1 MFFSKKIKRAAI
13 TTIAAVSIFSCG
25 AVFATIPVSADT
37 TSSYQAD
44 QVKLNV
50 KSAIAIDSDSGQIL
64 YAKNAT
70 KTLPIAS
77 MTKLV
82 TVYLTLQAI
91 KNHKLSW
98 DQKVKPTA
106 PIVKVA
112 NNAEYSN
119 VPLKLGHSYTI
130 RQLYQATLIES
141 ANGAAMLLGQTIAG
155 SQKAFID
162 QMRAQ
167 VKKWGIEDAKIYTA
181 CGLPNGNLGK
191 DAYPG
196 VNKNAENT
204 MSAKDMAIVGQKLI
218 SAFPEVLETTRL
230 AHLNFKDAGHVTKM
244 ANFNWMLKGLSQY
257 DQAYPV
263 DGLKTGTTDAAGACF
278 IGTVQHNGARLLTV
292 VMGARHCDGTDP
304 ARFEQ
309 TKKLMNY
316 VFTKYRP
323 VTMTAGSQ
331 MNGAKTIK
339 VVDGDN
345 ATTNLGLKQKT
356 TIWDPADGKTLV
368 ASLNKKSVEAPIKK
382 DQTVGDYQFKSGN
395 EKIVSLSNPNGMNV
409 KAKALSANNKV
420 NFFVRI
426 WRWIFGGR

>member
-1 MFFSKKIKRAAI
+1 MVFSKKIKRALISFVALI
-13 TTIAAVSIFSCG
+13 SLVSCSTAFSL
-25 AVFATIPVSADT
+25 PVSADAAN
-37 TSSYQAD
+37 SYQAD
-44 QVKLNV
+44 QVNLAV

-64 YAKNAT
+64 YTKNAD

-82 TVYLTLQAI
+82 TVYLTLNAI
-91 KNHKLSW
+91 KNKKISW
-98 DQKVKPTA
+98 NQKVKPTA

-119 VPLKLGHSYTI
+119 VPLKMGHLYTI
-130 RQLYQATLIES
+130 KQLYQASLIES

-155 SQKAFID
+155 SQKAFIN

-196 VNKNAENT
+196 INKNAENT
-204 MSAKDMAIVGQKLI
+204 MSAKDMAIVGQNLI
-218 SAFPEVLETTRL
+218 KDFPEVLDTTKL
-230 AHLNFKDAGHVTKM
+230 AHLDFKDQRKTTKM
-244 ANFNWMLKGLSQY
+244 ANFNWMLNGLSQY

-278 IGTVQHNGARLLTV
+278 IGTIKHSGARLITV
-292 VMGARHCDGTDP
+292 VMGARHQDGTDP
-304 ARFEQ
+304 SRFIQ

-316 VFTKYRP
+316 IFTQYRP
-323 VTMTAGSQ
+323 VTMNAGSQ
-331 MNGAKTIK
+331 LNGAKSIK
-339 VVDGDN
+339 VTDGDN
-345 ATTNLGLKQKT
+345 AATNLGLKNKT

-368 ASLNKKSVEAPIKK
+368 ASLNKKAVEAPIAKN
-382 DQTVGDYQFKSGN
+382 QVIGDYQLKSGN
-395 EKIVSLSNPNGMNV
+395 EKIVSITNPNGMNV
-409 KAKALSANNKV
+409 PAKALGANGKV
-420 NFFVRI
+420 NIFVRI

>member
-1 MFFSKKIKRAAI
+1 MVFSKKIKRALISFVALI
-13 TTIAAVSIFSCG
+13 SLVSCSTAFSL
-25 AVFATIPVSADT
+25 PVSADAAN
-37 TSSYQAD
+37 SYQAD
-44 QVKLNV
+44 QVNLAV

-64 YAKNAT
+64 YAKNAD

-77 MTKLV
+77 MTKLA
-82 TVYLTLQAI
+82 TVYLTLNAI
-91 KNHKLSW
+91 KNKKISW
-98 DQKVKPTA
+98 NQKVKPTA

-119 VPLKLGHSYTI
+119 VPLKMGHSYTI
-130 RQLYQATLIES
+130 KQLYQATLIES
-141 ANGAAMLLGQTIAG
+141 ANGAAILLGQTIAG
-155 SQKAFID
+155 SQKAFIN

-196 VNKNAENT
+196 INKNAENT
-204 MSAKDMAIVGQKLI
+204 MSAKDMAIVGQNLI
-218 SAFPEVLETTRL
+218 KDFPEVLDTTKL
-230 AHLNFKDAGHVTKM
+230 AHLDFKDQGKTTKM

-278 IGTVQHNGARLLTV
+278 IGTIKHSGARLITV
-292 VMGARHCDGTDP
+292 VMGARHQDGTDP
-304 ARFEQ
+304 SRFIQ

-316 VFTKYRP
+316 IFTQYRP
-323 VTMTAGSQ
+323 VTMNAGSQ
-331 MNGAKTIK
+331 LNGAKSIK
-339 VVDGDN
+339 VTDGDN
-345 ATTNLGLKQKT
+345 AATNLGLKNKT

-368 ASLNKKSVEAPIKK
+368 ASLNKKAVEAPIAKN
-382 DQTVGDYQFKSGN
+382 QVIGDYQLKSGN
-395 EKIVSLSNPNGMNV
+395 EKIVSITNSNGMNV
-409 KAKALSANNKV
+409 PAKALGANGKV
-420 NFFVRI
+420 NIFVRI

>member
-1 MFFSKKIKRAAI
+1 
-13 TTIAAVSIFSCG
+13 
-25 AVFATIPVSADT
+25 
-37 TSSYQAD
+37 
-44 QVKLNV
+44 
-50 KSAIAIDSDSGQIL
+50 
-64 YAKNAT
+64 
-70 KTLPIAS
+70 
-77 MTKLV
+77 MTKLI

-91 KNHKLSW
+91 KDHKLSW

-218 SAFPEVLETTRL
+218 TDFPEVLETTRL
-230 AHLNFKDAGHVTKM
+230 AHLNFKDAGHTTKM

-278 IGTVQHNGARLLTV
+278 IGTVQHNGARLITV
-292 VMGARHCDGTDP
+292 VMGARHRDGTDP

-323 VTMTAGSQ
+323 VTMTADSQ

-382 DQTVGDYQFKSGN
+382 GQTVGDYQFKSGN

-409 KAKALSANNKV
+409 KAQALSANNKV

>member
-1 MFFSKKIKRAAI
+1 MFFSKKIKRTLISLVAF
-13 TTIAAVSIFSCG
+13 VSLFSCG
-25 AVFATIPVSADT
+25 AVFSTPVNADT
-37 TSSYQAD
+37 SSSYRSSEVNLD
-44 QVKLNV
+44 V
-50 KSAIAIDSDSGQIL
+50 KSAIAIDSESGQIL
-64 YAKNAT
+64 YAKNAD

-91 KNHKLSW
+91 KNKKLSW

-112 NNAEYSN
+112 NNTEYSN
-119 VPLKLGHSYTI
+119 VPLRMGHSYTI

-155 SQKAFID
+155 SQKKFIN

-167 VKKWGIEDAKIYTA
+167 VKKWGIEDAEIYTA

-204 MSAKDMAIVGQKLI
+204 MSAKDMAIIGQNLLKE
-218 SAFPEVLETTRL
+218 FPEVLDTTKL
-230 AHLNFKDAGHVTKM
+230 AHLDFKDGNRTTKM
-244 ANFNWMLKGLSQY
+244 NNFNWMLKGLSQY
-257 DQAYPV
+257 DKAYPV

-278 IGTVQHNGARLLTV
+278 IGTIEHNGARLITV
-292 VMGARHCDGTDP
+292 VMGARHQDGTDP
-304 ARFEQ
+304 SRFVQ
-309 TKKLMNY
+309 TKKLMSYIFNQ
-316 VFTKYRP
+316 YRP

-331 MNGAKTIK
+331 MSGAKTIK
-339 VVDGDN
+339 VTDGDN
-345 ATTNLGLKQKT
+345 ATTNVGLKSRT
-356 TIWDPADGKTLV
+356 TIWDPADGKTLT
-368 ASLNKKSVEAPIKK
+368 ATLDKKTIEAPLAK
-382 DQTVGDYQFKSGN
+382 DQTVGSYQFKSGS
-395 EKIVSLSNPNGMNV
+395 EKIVSLNNPNGMNV
-409 KAKALSANNKV
+409 RAKALSANGKV

-426 WRWIFGGR
+426 WRWLFGGR

>member
-1 MFFSKKIKRAAI
+1 MFFSKKIKRVAI
-13 TTIAAVSIFSCG
+13 TTVAAVSIFSCG
-25 AVFATIPVSADT
+25 AVFATTPVNADT

-64 YAKNAT
+64 YAKNAAQ
-70 KTLPIAS
+70 TLPIAS

-292 VMGARHCDGTDP
+292 VMGARHRDGTDP

-345 ATTNLGLKQKT
+345 ATTNLGLKQNT

>member
-1 MFFSKKIKRAAI
+1 MVFSKKIKRALISFVALI
-13 TTIAAVSIFSCG
+13 SLVSCSTAFSL
-25 AVFATIPVSADT
+25 PVSADAAN
-37 TSSYQAD
+37 SYQAD
-44 QVKLNV
+44 QVNLAV

-64 YAKNAT
+64 YAKNAD

-77 MTKLV
+77 MTKLA
-82 TVYLTLQAI
+82 TVYLTLNAI
-91 KNHKLSW
+91 KNKKISW
-98 DQKVKPTA
+98 NQKVKPTA

-119 VPLKLGHSYTI
+119 VPLKMGHSYTI
-130 RQLYQATLIES
+130 KQLYQATLIES
-141 ANGAAMLLGQTIAG
+141 ANGAAILLGQTIAG
-155 SQKAFID
+155 SQKAFIN

-196 VNKNAENT
+196 INKNAENT
-204 MSAKDMAIVGQKLI
+204 MSAKDMAIVGQNLI
-218 SAFPEVLETTRL
+218 KDFPEVLDTTKL
-230 AHLNFKDAGHVTKM
+230 AHLDFKDQGKTTKM

-278 IGTVQHNGARLLTV
+278 IGTIKHSGARLITV
-292 VMGARHCDGTDP
+292 VMGARHQDGTDP
-304 ARFEQ
+304 SRFIQ

-316 VFTKYRP
+316 IFTQYRP
-323 VTMTAGSQ
+323 VTMNAGSQ
-331 MNGAKTIK
+331 LNGAKSIK
-339 VVDGDN
+339 VTDGDN
-345 ATTNLGLKQKT
+345 AATNLGLKNKT

-368 ASLNKKSVEAPIKK
+368 ASLNKKAVEAPIAKN
-382 DQTVGDYQFKSGN
+382 QVIGDYQLKSGN
-395 EKIVSLSNPNGMNV
+395 EKIVSITNPNGMNV
-409 KAKALSANNKV
+409 PAKALGANGKV
-420 NFFVRI
+420 NIFVRI

>member
-1 MFFSKKIKRAAI
+1 MFFSKKIKRVAI
-13 TTIAAVSIFSCG
+13 TTVAAVSIFSCG
-25 AVFATIPVSADT
+25 AVFATTPVNADT

-64 YAKNAT
+64 YAKNAAQ
-70 KTLPIAS
+70 TLPIAS

-292 VMGARHCDGTDP
+292 VMGARHRDGTDP

-345 ATTNLGLKQKT
+345 ATTNLGLKQKA

>member
-1 MFFSKKIKRAAI
+1 MVFSKKIKRALISFVALI
-13 TTIAAVSIFSCG
+13 SLVSCSTAFSL
-25 AVFATIPVSADT
+25 PVSADAAN
-37 TSSYQAD
+37 SYQAD
-44 QVKLNV
+44 QVNLAV

-64 YAKNAT
+64 YAKNAD

-77 MTKLV
+77 MTKLA
-82 TVYLTLQAI
+82 TVYLTLNAI
-91 KNHKLSW
+91 KNKKISW
-98 DQKVKPTA
+98 NQKVKPTA

-119 VPLKLGHSYTI
+119 VPLKMGHSYTI
-130 RQLYQATLIES
+130 KQLYQATLIES

-155 SQKAFID
+155 SQKAFIN

-196 VNKNAENT
+196 INKNAENT
-204 MSAKDMAIVGQKLI
+204 MSAKDMAIVGQNLI
-218 SAFPEVLETTRL
+218 KDFPEVLDTTKL
-230 AHLNFKDAGHVTKM
+230 AHLDFKDQGKTTKM

-278 IGTVQHNGARLLTV
+278 IGTIKHSGARLITV
-292 VMGARHCDGTDP
+292 VMGARHQDGTDP
-304 ARFEQ
+304 SRFIQ

-316 VFTKYRP
+316 IFTQYRP
-323 VTMTAGSQ
+323 VTMNAGSQ
-331 MNGAKTIK
+331 LNGAKSIK
-339 VVDGDN
+339 VTDGDN
-345 ATTNLGLKQKT
+345 AATNLGLKNKT

-368 ASLNKKSVEAPIKK
+368 ASLNKKAVEAPIAKN
-382 DQTVGDYQFKSGN
+382 QVIGDYQLKSGN
-395 EKIVSLSNPNGMNV
+395 EKIVSITNPNGMNV
-409 KAKALSANNKV
+409 PAKALGANGKV
-420 NFFVRI
+420 NIFVRI

>member
-1 MFFSKKIKRAAI
+1 MVFSKKIKRALISFVALI
-13 TTIAAVSIFSCG
+13 SLVSCSTAFSL
-25 AVFATIPVSADT
+25 PVSADAAN
-37 TSSYQAD
+37 SYQAD
-44 QVKLNV
+44 QVNLAV

-64 YAKNAT
+64 YAKNAD

-82 TVYLTLQAI
+82 TVYLTLNAI
-91 KNHKLSW
+91 KNKKISW
-98 DQKVKPTA
+98 NQKVKPTA

-119 VPLKLGHSYTI
+119 VPLKMGHSYTI
-130 RQLYQATLIES
+130 KQLYQASLIES
-141 ANGAAMLLGQTIAG
+141 ANGAAILLGQTIAG
-155 SQKAFID
+155 SQKAFIN

-196 VNKNAENT
+196 INKNAENT
-204 MSAKDMAIVGQKLI
+204 MSAKDMAIVGQNLI
-218 SAFPEVLETTRL
+218 KDFPEVLDTTKL
-230 AHLNFKDAGHVTKM
+230 AHLDFKDQRKTTKM

-278 IGTVQHNGARLLTV
+278 IGTIKHSGARLITV
-292 VMGARHCDGTDP
+292 VMGARHQDGTDP
-304 ARFEQ
+304 SRFIQ

-316 VFTKYRP
+316 IFTQYRP
-323 VTMTAGSQ
+323 VTMNAGSQ
-331 MNGAKTIK
+331 LNGAKSIK
-339 VVDGDN
+339 VTDGDN
-345 ATTNLGLKQKT
+345 AATNLGLKNKT

-368 ASLNKKSVEAPIKK
+368 ASLNKKAVEAPIAKN
-382 DQTVGDYQFKSGN
+382 QVIGDYQLKSGN
-395 EKIVSLSNPNGMNV
+395 EKIVSITNPNGMNV
-409 KAKALSANNKV
+409 PAKALGANGKV
-420 NFFVRI
+420 NIFVRI

>member
-1 MFFSKKIKRAAI
+1 MVFSKKIKRALISFVALI
-13 TTIAAVSIFSCG
+13 SLVSCSTAFSL
-25 AVFATIPVSADT
+25 PVSADAAN
-37 TSSYQAD
+37 SYQAD
-44 QVKLNV
+44 QVNLAV

-64 YAKNAT
+64 YAKNAD

-82 TVYLTLQAI
+82 TVYLTLNAI
-91 KNHKLSW
+91 KNKKISW
-98 DQKVKPTA
+98 NQKVKPTA

-119 VPLKLGHSYTI
+119 VPLKMGHSYTI
-130 RQLYQATLIES
+130 KQLYQATLIES

-155 SQKAFID
+155 SQKAFIN

-196 VNKNAENT
+196 INKNAENT
-204 MSAKDMAIVGQKLI
+204 MSAKDMAIVGQNLI
-218 SAFPEVLETTRL
+218 KNFPEVLDTTKL
-230 AHLNFKDAGHVTKM
+230 AHLDFKDQGKTTKM

-278 IGTVQHNGARLLTV
+278 IGTIKHSGARLITV
-292 VMGARHCDGTDP
+292 VMGARRQDGTDP
-304 ARFEQ
+304 SRFIQ

-316 VFTKYRP
+316 IFTQYRP
-323 VTMTAGSQ
+323 VTMNAGSQ
-331 MNGAKTIK
+331 LNGAKSIK
-339 VVDGDN
+339 VTDGDN
-345 ATTNLGLKQKT
+345 AATNLGLKNKT

-368 ASLNKKSVEAPIKK
+368 ASLNKKAVEAPIAKN
-382 DQTVGDYQFKSGN
+382 QVIGDYQLKSGN
-395 EKIVSLSNPNGMNV
+395 EKIVSITNPNGMNV
-409 KAKALSANNKV
+409 PAKALGANGKV
-420 NFFVRI
+420 NIFVRI

>member
-1 MFFSKKIKRAAI
+1 MVFSKKIKRALISFVALI
-13 TTIAAVSIFSCG
+13 SLVSCSTAFSL
-25 AVFATIPVSADT
+25 PVSADAAN
-37 TSSYQAD
+37 SYQAD
-44 QVKLNV
+44 QVNLAV

-64 YAKNAT
+64 YAKNAD

-77 MTKLV
+77 MTKLA
-82 TVYLTLQAI
+82 TVYLTLNAI
-91 KNHKLSW
+91 KNKKISW
-98 DQKVKPTA
+98 NQKVKPTA

-119 VPLKLGHSYTI
+119 VPLKMGHSYTI
-130 RQLYQATLIES
+130 KQLYQATLIES

-155 SQKAFID
+155 SQKAFIN

-196 VNKNAENT
+196 INKNAENT
-204 MSAKDMAIVGQKLI
+204 MSAKDMAIVGQNLI
-218 SAFPEVLETTRL
+218 KDFPEVLDTTKL
-230 AHLNFKDAGHVTKM
+230 AHLDFKDQGKTTKM
-244 ANFNWMLKGLSQY
+244 ANFNWMLKDLSQY

-278 IGTVQHNGARLLTV
+278 IGTIKHSGARLITV
-292 VMGARHCDGTDP
+292 VMGARHQDGTDP
-304 ARFEQ
+304 SRFIQ

-316 VFTKYRP
+316 IFTQYRP
-323 VTMTAGSQ
+323 VTMNAGSQ
-331 MNGAKTIK
+331 LNGAKSIK
-339 VVDGDN
+339 VTDGDN
-345 ATTNLGLKQKT
+345 AATNLGLKNKT

-368 ASLNKKSVEAPIKK
+368 ASLNKKAVEAPIAKN
-382 DQTVGDYQFKSGN
+382 QVIGDYQLKSGN
-395 EKIVSLSNPNGMNV
+395 EKIVSITNPNGMNV
-409 KAKALSANNKV
+409 PAKALGANGKV
-420 NFFVRI
+420 NIFVRI

>member
-1 MFFSKKIKRAAI
+1 
-13 TTIAAVSIFSCG
+13 
-25 AVFATIPVSADT
+25 
-37 TSSYQAD
+37 
-44 QVKLNV
+44 
-50 KSAIAIDSDSGQIL
+50 
-64 YAKNAT
+64 
-70 KTLPIAS
+70 
-77 MTKLV
+77 
-82 TVYLTLQAI
+82 
-91 KNHKLSW
+91 
-98 DQKVKPTA
+98 
-106 PIVKVA
+106 
-112 NNAEYSN
+112 
-119 VPLKLGHSYTI
+119 
-130 RQLYQATLIES
+130 
-141 ANGAAMLLGQTIAG
+141 MLLGQTIAG

-292 VMGARHCDGTDP
+292 VMGARHRDGTDP

-339 VVDGDN
+339 VTDGDN
-345 ATTNLGLKQKT
+345 ATTNLGLKNKT

>member
-1 MFFSKKIKRAAI
+1 MVFSKKIKRALISFVALI
-13 TTIAAVSIFSCG
+13 SLVSCSTAFSL
-25 AVFATIPVSADT
+25 PVSADAAN
-37 TSSYQAD
+37 SYQAD
-44 QVKLNV
+44 QVNLAV

-64 YAKNAT
+64 YAKNAD

-77 MTKLV
+77 MTKLA
-82 TVYLTLQAI
+82 TVYLTLNAI
-91 KNHKLSW
+91 KNKKISW
-98 DQKVKPTA
+98 NQKVKPTA

-119 VPLKLGHSYTI
+119 VSLKMGHSYTI
-130 RQLYQATLIES
+130 KQLYQATLIES
-141 ANGAAMLLGQTIAG
+141 ANGAAILLGQTIAG
-155 SQKAFID
+155 SQKAFIN

-196 VNKNAENT
+196 INKNAENT
-204 MSAKDMAIVGQKLI
+204 MSAKDMAIVGQNLI
-218 SAFPEVLETTRL
+218 KDFPEVLDTTKL
-230 AHLNFKDAGHVTKM
+230 AHLDFKDQGKTTKM

-278 IGTVQHNGARLLTV
+278 IGTIKHSGARLITV
-292 VMGARHCDGTDP
+292 VMGARHQDGTDP
-304 ARFEQ
+304 SRFIQ

-316 VFTKYRP
+316 IFTQYRP
-323 VTMTAGSQ
+323 VTMNAGSQ
-331 MNGAKTIK
+331 LNGAKSIK
-339 VVDGDN
+339 VTDGDN
-345 ATTNLGLKQKT
+345 AATNLGLKNKT

-368 ASLNKKSVEAPIKK
+368 ASLNKKAVEAPIAKN
-382 DQTVGDYQFKSGN
+382 QVIGDYQLKSGN
-395 EKIVSLSNPNGMNV
+395 EKIVSITNPNGMNV
-409 KAKALSANNKV
+409 PAKALGANGKV
-420 NFFVRI
+420 NIFVRI

>member
-1 MFFSKKIKRAAI
+1 MVFSKKIKRALISFVALI
-13 TTIAAVSIFSCG
+13 SLVSCSTAFSL
-25 AVFATIPVSADT
+25 PVSADAAN
-37 TSSYQAD
+37 SYQAD
-44 QVKLNV
+44 QVNLAV

-64 YAKNAT
+64 YAKNAD

-82 TVYLTLQAI
+82 TVYLTLNAI
-91 KNHKLSW
+91 KNKKISW
-98 DQKVKPTA
+98 NQKVKPTA

-119 VPLKLGHSYTI
+119 VPLKMGHSYTI
-130 RQLYQATLIES
+130 KQLYQATLIES
-141 ANGAAMLLGQTIAG
+141 ANGAAILLGQTIAG
-155 SQKAFID
+155 SQKAFIN

-196 VNKNAENT
+196 INKNAENT
-204 MSAKDMAIVGQKLI
+204 MSAKDMAIVGQNLI
-218 SAFPEVLETTRL
+218 KDFPEVLDTTKL
-230 AHLNFKDAGHVTKM
+230 AHLDFKDQGKTTKM

-278 IGTVQHNGARLLTV
+278 IGTIKHSGACLITV
-292 VMGARHCDGTDP
+292 VMGARHQDGTDP
-304 ARFEQ
+304 SRFIQ

-316 VFTKYRP
+316 IFTQYRP
-323 VTMTAGSQ
+323 VTMNAGSQ
-331 MNGAKTIK
+331 LNGAKSIK
-339 VVDGDN
+339 VTDGDN
-345 ATTNLGLKQKT
+345 AATNLGLKNKT

-368 ASLNKKSVEAPIKK
+368 ASLNKKAVEAPIAKN
-382 DQTVGDYQFKSGN
+382 QVIGDYQLKSGN
-395 EKIVSLSNPNGMNV
+395 EKIVSITNPNGMNV
-409 KAKALSANNKV
+409 PAKALGANGKV
-420 NFFVRI
+420 NIFVRI

>member
-1 MFFSKKIKRAAI
+1 MVFSKKIKRALISFVALI
-13 TTIAAVSIFSCG
+13 SLVSCSTAFSL
-25 AVFATIPVSADT
+25 PVSADAAN
-37 TSSYQAD
+37 SYQAD
-44 QVKLNV
+44 QVNLAV

-64 YAKNAT
+64 YAKNAD

-82 TVYLTLQAI
+82 TVYLTLNAI
-91 KNHKLSW
+91 KNKKISW
-98 DQKVKPTA
+98 NQKVKPTA

-119 VPLKLGHSYTI
+119 VPLKMGHSYTI
-130 RQLYQATLIES
+130 KQLYQATLIES

-155 SQKAFID
+155 SQKAFIN

-196 VNKNAENT
+196 INKNAENT
-204 MSAKDMAIVGQKLI
+204 MSAKDMAIVGQNLI
-218 SAFPEVLETTRL
+218 KDFPEVLDTTKL
-230 AHLNFKDAGHVTKM
+230 AHLDFKDQGKTTKM

-278 IGTVQHNGARLLTV
+278 IGTIKHSGARLITV
-292 VMGARHCDGTDP
+292 VMGARHQDGTDP
-304 ARFEQ
+304 SRFIQ

-316 VFTKYRP
+316 IFTQYRP
-323 VTMTAGSQ
+323 VTMNAGSQ
-331 MNGAKTIK
+331 LNGAKSIK
-339 VVDGDN
+339 VTDGDN
-345 ATTNLGLKQKT
+345 AATNLCLKNKT

-368 ASLNKKSVEAPIKK
+368 ASLNKKAVEAPIAKN
-382 DQTVGDYQFKSGN
+382 QVIGDYQLKSGN
-395 EKIVSLSNPNGMNV
+395 EKIVSITNPNGMNV
-409 KAKALSANNKV
+409 PAKALGANGKV
-420 NFFVRI
+420 NIFVRI

>member
-1 MFFSKKIKRAAI
+1 MVFSKKIKRALISFVALI
-13 TTIAAVSIFSCG
+13 SLVSCSTAFSL
-25 AVFATIPVSADT
+25 PVSADAAN
-37 TSSYQAD
+37 SYQAD
-44 QVKLNV
+44 QVNLAV

-64 YAKNAT
+64 YAKNAD

-77 MTKLV
+77 MTKLA
-82 TVYLTLQAI
+82 TVYLTLNAI
-91 KNHKLSW
+91 KNKKISW
-98 DQKVKPTA
+98 NQKVKPTA

-119 VPLKLGHSYTI
+119 VPLKMGHSYTI
-130 RQLYQATLIES
+130 KQLYQATLIES

-155 SQKAFID
+155 SQKAFIN

-196 VNKNAENT
+196 INKNAENT
-204 MSAKDMAIVGQKLI
+204 MSAKDMAIVGQNLI
-218 SAFPEVLETTRL
+218 KNFPEVLDTTKL
-230 AHLNFKDAGHVTKM
+230 AHLDFKDQGKTTKM

-278 IGTVQHNGARLLTV
+278 IGTIKHSGARLITV
-292 VMGARHCDGTDP
+292 VMGARRQDGTDP
-304 ARFEQ
+304 SRFIQ

-316 VFTKYRP
+316 IFTQYRP
-323 VTMTAGSQ
+323 VTMNAGSQ
-331 MNGAKTIK
+331 LNGAKSIK
-339 VVDGDN
+339 VTDGDN
-345 ATTNLGLKQKT
+345 AATNLGLKNKT

-368 ASLNKKSVEAPIKK
+368 ASLNKKAVEAPIAKN
-382 DQTVGDYQFKSGN
+382 QVIGDYQLKSGN
-395 EKIVSLSNPNGMNV
+395 EKIVSITNPNGMNV
-409 KAKALSANNKV
+409 PAKALGANGKV
-420 NFFVRI
+420 NIFVRI

>member
-1 MFFSKKIKRAAI
+1 MVFSKKIKRALISFVALI
-13 TTIAAVSIFSCG
+13 SLVSCSTAFSL
-25 AVFATIPVSADT
+25 PVSADAAN
-37 TSSYQAD
+37 SYQAD
-44 QVKLNV
+44 QVNLAV

-64 YAKNAT
+64 YAKNAD

-77 MTKLV
+77 MTKLA
-82 TVYLTLQAI
+82 TVYLTLNAI
-91 KNHKLSW
+91 KNKKISW
-98 DQKVKPTA
+98 NKKVKPTA

-119 VPLKLGHSYTI
+119 VPLKMGHSYTI
-130 RQLYQATLIES
+130 KQLYQATLIES
-141 ANGAAMLLGQTIAG
+141 ANGAAILLGQTIAG
-155 SQKAFID
+155 SQKAFIN

-196 VNKNAENT
+196 INKNAENT
-204 MSAKDMAIVGQKLI
+204 MSAKDMAIVGQNLI
-218 SAFPEVLETTRL
+218 KDFPEVLDTTKL
-230 AHLNFKDAGHVTKM
+230 AHLDFKDQGKTTKM

-278 IGTVQHNGARLLTV
+278 IGTIKHSGARLITV
-292 VMGARHCDGTDP
+292 VMGARHQDGTDP
-304 ARFEQ
+304 SRFIQ

-316 VFTKYRP
+316 IFTQYRP
-323 VTMTAGSQ
+323 VTMNAGSQ
-331 MNGAKTIK
+331 LNGAKSIK
-339 VVDGDN
+339 VTDGDN
-345 ATTNLGLKQKT
+345 AATNLGLKNKT

-368 ASLNKKSVEAPIKK
+368 ASLNKKAVEAPIAKN
-382 DQTVGDYQFKSGN
+382 QVIGDYQLKSGN
-395 EKIVSLSNPNGMNV
+395 EKIVSITNPNGMNV
-409 KAKALSANNKV
+409 PAKALGANGKV
-420 NFFVRI
+420 NIFVRI

>member
-1 MFFSKKIKRAAI
+1 MFFSKKIKRVAI
-13 TTIAAVSIFSCG
+13 TTVAAVSIFSCG
-25 AVFATIPVSADT
+25 AVFATTPVNADT

-64 YAKNAT
+64 YAKNAAQ
-70 KTLPIAS
+70 TLPIAS

-167 VKKWGIEDAKIYTA
+167 VKKWGIEDA
-181 CGLPNGNLGK
+181 N
-191 DAYPG
+191 PG

-292 VMGARHCDGTDP
+292 VMGARHRDGTDP

-382 DQTVGDYQFKSGN
+382 DQTVDDYQFKSGN
-395 EKIVSLSNPNGMNV
+395 EKIVSLSNPTGMNV

>member
-1 MFFSKKIKRAAI
+1 MVFSKKIKRALISFVALI
-13 TTIAAVSIFSCG
+13 SLVSCSTAFSL
-25 AVFATIPVSADT
+25 PVSADAAN
-37 TSSYQAD
+37 SYQAD
-44 QVKLNV
+44 QVNLAV

-64 YAKNAT
+64 YAKNAD

-77 MTKLV
+77 MTKLA
-82 TVYLTLQAI
+82 TVYLTLNAI
-91 KNHKLSW
+91 KNKKISW
-98 DQKVKPTA
+98 NQKVKPTA

-119 VPLKLGHSYTI
+119 VPLKMGHSYTI
-130 RQLYQATLIES
+130 KQLYQATLIES
-141 ANGAAMLLGQTIAG
+141 ANGAAILLGQTIAG
-155 SQKAFID
+155 SQKAFIN

-196 VNKNAENT
+196 INKNAENT
-204 MSAKDMAIVGQKLI
+204 MSAKDMAIVGQNLI
-218 SAFPEVLETTRL
+218 KNFPEVLDTTKL
-230 AHLNFKDAGHVTKM
+230 AHLDFKDQGKTTKM

-278 IGTVQHNGARLLTV
+278 IGTIKHSGARLITV
-292 VMGARHCDGTDP
+292 VMGARHQDGTDP
-304 ARFEQ
+304 SRFIQ

-316 VFTKYRP
+316 IFTQYRP
-323 VTMTAGSQ
+323 VTMNAGSQ
-331 MNGAKTIK
+331 LNGAKSIK
-339 VVDGDN
+339 VTDGDN
-345 ATTNLGLKQKT
+345 AATNLGLKNKT

-368 ASLNKKSVEAPIKK
+368 ASLNKKAVEAPIAKN
-382 DQTVGDYQFKSGN
+382 QVIGDYQLKSGN
-395 EKIVSLSNPNGMNV
+395 EKIVSITNPNGMNV
-409 KAKALSANNKV
+409 PAKALGANGKV
-420 NFFVRI
+420 NIFVRI

>member
-1 MFFSKKIKRAAI
+1 MFFSKKIKRVAI
-13 TTIAAVSIFSCG
+13 TTVAAVSIFSCG
-25 AVFATIPVSADT
+25 AVFATTPVNADT

-155 SQKAFID
+155 SQKAFVD

-167 VKKWGIEDAKIYTA
+167 VKKWGIEDTKIYTA
-181 CGLPNGNLGK
+181 CGLPNGNVGK

-196 VNKNAENT
+196 VNKNAENS
-204 MSAKDMAIVGQKLI
+204 MSAKDMAIVGQNLI
-218 SAFPEVLETTRL
+218 KDFPEVLDTTKL
-230 AHLNFKDAGHVTKM
+230 AHLDFKDAGHATKM

-257 DQAYPV
+257 DPAYPV
-263 DGLKTGTTDAAGACF
+263 AG
-278 IGTVQHNGARLLTV
+278 
-292 VMGARHCDGTDP
+292 
-304 ARFEQ
+304 
-309 TKKLMNY
+309 
-316 VFTKYRP
+316 
-323 VTMTAGSQ
+323 
-331 MNGAKTIK
+331 
-339 VVDGDN
+339 
-345 ATTNLGLKQKT
+345 
-356 TIWDPADGKTLV
+356 
-368 ASLNKKSVEAPIKK
+368 
-382 DQTVGDYQFKSGN
+382 
-395 EKIVSLSNPNGMNV
+395 
-409 KAKALSANNKV
+409 
-420 NFFVRI
+420 
-426 WRWIFGGR
+426 

>member
-1 MFFSKKIKRAAI
+1 MIFSKKIKRALISFVALI
-13 TTIAAVSIFSCG
+13 SLVSCSTAFSL
-25 AVFATIPVSADT
+25 PVSADAAN
-37 TSSYQAD
+37 SYQAD
-44 QVKLNV
+44 QVNLAV

-64 YAKNAT
+64 YAKNAD

-77 MTKLV
+77 MTKLA
-82 TVYLTLQAI
+82 TVYLTLNAI
-91 KNHKLSW
+91 KNKKISW
-98 DQKVKPTA
+98 NQKVKPTA

-119 VPLKLGHSYTI
+119 VPLKMGHSYTI
-130 RQLYQATLIES
+130 KQLYQATLIES
-141 ANGAAMLLGQTIAG
+141 ANGAAILLGQTIAG
-155 SQKAFID
+155 SQKAFIN

-196 VNKNAENT
+196 INKNAENT
-204 MSAKDMAIVGQKLI
+204 MSAKDMAIVGQNLI
-218 SAFPEVLETTRL
+218 KDFPEVLDTTKL
-230 AHLNFKDAGHVTKM
+230 AHLDFKDQGKTTKM

-278 IGTVQHNGARLLTV
+278 IGTIKHSGARLITV
-292 VMGARHCDGTDP
+292 VMGARHQDGTDP
-304 ARFEQ
+304 SRFIQ

-316 VFTKYRP
+316 IFTQYRP
-323 VTMTAGSQ
+323 VTMNAGSQ
-331 MNGAKTIK
+331 LNGAKSIK
-339 VVDGDN
+339 VTDGDN
-345 ATTNLGLKQKT
+345 AATNLGLKNKT

-368 ASLNKKSVEAPIKK
+368 ASLNKKAVEAPIAKN
-382 DQTVGDYQFKSGN
+382 QVIGDYQLKSGN
-395 EKIVSLSNPNGMNV
+395 EKIVSITNPNGMNV
-409 KAKALSANNKV
+409 PAKALGANGKV
-420 NFFVRI
+420 NIFVRI

>member
-1 MFFSKKIKRAAI
+1 MVFSKKIKRALISFVALI
-13 TTIAAVSIFSCG
+13 SLVSCSTAFSL
-25 AVFATIPVSADT
+25 PVSADAAN
-37 TSSYQAD
+37 SYQAD
-44 QVKLNV
+44 QVNLAV

-64 YAKNAT
+64 YAKNAD

-77 MTKLV
+77 MTKLA
-82 TVYLTLQAI
+82 TVYLTLNAI
-91 KNHKLSW
+91 KNKKISW
-98 DQKVKPTA
+98 NQKVKPTA

-119 VPLKLGHSYTI
+119 VPLKMGHSYTI
-130 RQLYQATLIES
+130 KQLYQATLIES

-155 SQKAFID
+155 SQKAFIN

-196 VNKNAENT
+196 INKNAENT
-204 MSAKDMAIVGQKLI
+204 MSAKDMAIVGQNLI
-218 SAFPEVLETTRL
+218 KNFPEVLDTTKL
-230 AHLNFKDAGHVTKM
+230 AHLDFKDQGKTTKM

-278 IGTVQHNGARLLTV
+278 IGTIKHSGARLITV
-292 VMGARHCDGTDP
+292 VMGARHQDGTDP
-304 ARFEQ
+304 SRFIQ

-316 VFTKYRP
+316 IFTQYRP
-323 VTMTAGSQ
+323 VTMNAGSQ
-331 MNGAKTIK
+331 LNGAKSIK
-339 VVDGDN
+339 VTDGDN
-345 ATTNLGLKQKT
+345 AATNLGLKNKT

-368 ASLNKKSVEAPIKK
+368 ASLNKKAVEAPIAKN
-382 DQTVGDYQFKSGN
+382 QVIGDYQLKSGN
-395 EKIVSLSNPNGMNV
+395 EKIVSITNPNGMNV
-409 KAKALSANNKV
+409 PAKALGANGKV
-420 NFFVRI
+420 NIFVRI

>member
-1 MFFSKKIKRAAI
+1 MVFSKKIKRALISFVALI
-13 TTIAAVSIFSCG
+13 SLVSCSTAFSL
-25 AVFATIPVSADT
+25 PVSADAAN
-37 TSSYQAD
+37 SYQAD
-44 QVKLNV
+44 QVNLAV

-64 YAKNAT
+64 YAKNAD

-77 MTKLV
+77 MTKLA
-82 TVYLTLQAI
+82 TVYLTLNAI
-91 KNHKLSW
+91 KNKKISW
-98 DQKVKPTA
+98 NKKVKPTA

-119 VPLKLGHSYTI
+119 VPLKMGHSYTI
-130 RQLYQATLIES
+130 KQLYQATLIES

-155 SQKAFID
+155 SQKAFIN

-196 VNKNAENT
+196 INKNAENT
-204 MSAKDMAIVGQKLI
+204 MSAKDMAIVGQNLI
-218 SAFPEVLETTRL
+218 KDFPEVLDTTKL
-230 AHLNFKDAGHVTKM
+230 AHLDFKDQGKTTKM

-278 IGTVQHNGARLLTV
+278 IGTIKHSGARLITV
-292 VMGARHCDGTDP
+292 VMGARHQDGTDP
-304 ARFEQ
+304 SRFIQ

-316 VFTKYRP
+316 IFTQYRP
-323 VTMTAGSQ
+323 VTMNAGSQ
-331 MNGAKTIK
+331 LNGAKSIK
-339 VVDGDN
+339 VTDGDN
-345 ATTNLGLKQKT
+345 AATNLGLKNKT

-368 ASLNKKSVEAPIKK
+368 ASLNKKAVEAPIAKN
-382 DQTVGDYQFKSGN
+382 QVIGDYQLKSGN
-395 EKIVSLSNPNGMNV
+395 EKIVSITNPNGMNV
-409 KAKALSANNKV
+409 PAKALGANGKV
-420 NFFVRI
+420 NIFVRI

>member
-1 MFFSKKIKRAAI
+1 MVFSKKIKRALISFVALI
-13 TTIAAVSIFSCG
+13 SLVSCSTAFSL
-25 AVFATIPVSADT
+25 PVSADAAN
-37 TSSYQAD
+37 SYQAD
-44 QVKLNV
+44 QVNLAV

-64 YAKNAT
+64 YAKNAD

-82 TVYLTLQAI
+82 TVYLTLNAI
-91 KNHKLSW
+91 KNKKISW
-98 DQKVKPTA
+98 NQKVKPTA

-119 VPLKLGHSYTI
+119 VPLKMGHSYTI
-130 RQLYQATLIES
+130 KQLYQASLIES

-155 SQKAFID
+155 SQKAFIN

-196 VNKNAENT
+196 INKNAENT
-204 MSAKDMAIVGQKLI
+204 MSAKDMAIVGQNLI
-218 SAFPEVLETTRL
+218 KDFPEVLDTTKL
-230 AHLNFKDAGHVTKM
+230 AHLDFKDQRKTTKM

-278 IGTVQHNGARLLTV
+278 IGTIKHSGARLITV
-292 VMGARHCDGTDP
+292 VMGARHQDGTDP
-304 ARFEQ
+304 SRFIQ

-316 VFTKYRP
+316 IFTQYRP
-323 VTMTAGSQ
+323 VTMNAGSQ
-331 MNGAKTIK
+331 LNGAKSIK
-339 VVDGDN
+339 VTDGDN
-345 ATTNLGLKQKT
+345 AATNLGLKNKT
-356 TIWDPADGKTLV
+356 TIWDLADGKTLV
-368 ASLNKKSVEAPIKK
+368 ASLNKKAVEAPIAKN
-382 DQTVGDYQFKSGN
+382 QVIGDYQLKSGN
-395 EKIVSLSNPNGMNV
+395 EKIVSITNPNGMNV
-409 KAKALSANNKV
+409 PAKALGANGKV
-420 NFFVRI
+420 NIFVRI

>member
-1 MFFSKKIKRAAI
+1 MVFSKKIKRALISFVALI
-13 TTIAAVSIFSCG
+13 SLVSCSTAFS
-25 AVFATIPVSADT
+25 FPVSADAAN
-37 TSSYQAD
+37 SYQAD
-44 QVKLNV
+44 QVNLAV

-64 YAKNAT
+64 YAKNAD

-77 MTKLV
+77 MTKLA
-82 TVYLTLQAI
+82 TVYLTLNAI
-91 KNHKLSW
+91 KNKKISW
-98 DQKVKPTA
+98 NQKVKPTA

-119 VPLKLGHSYTI
+119 VPLKMGHSYTI
-130 RQLYQATLIES
+130 KQLYQATLIES
-141 ANGAAMLLGQTIAG
+141 ANGAAILLGQTIAG
-155 SQKAFID
+155 SQKAFIN

-196 VNKNAENT
+196 INKNAENT
-204 MSAKDMAIVGQKLI
+204 MSAKDMAIVGQNLI
-218 SAFPEVLETTRL
+218 KDFPEVLDTTKL
-230 AHLNFKDAGHVTKM
+230 AHLDFKDQGKTTKM

-278 IGTVQHNGARLLTV
+278 IGTIKHSGARLITV
-292 VMGARHCDGTDP
+292 VMGARHQDGTDP
-304 ARFEQ
+304 SRFIQ

-316 VFTKYRP
+316 IFTQYRP
-323 VTMTAGSQ
+323 VTMNAGSQ
-331 MNGAKTIK
+331 LNGAKSIK
-339 VVDGDN
+339 VTDGDN
-345 ATTNLGLKQKT
+345 AATNLGLKNKT

-368 ASLNKKSVEAPIKK
+368 ASLNKKAVEAPIAKN
-382 DQTVGDYQFKSGN
+382 QVIGDYQLKSGN
-395 EKIVSLSNPNGMNV
+395 EKIVSITNPNGMNV
-409 KAKALSANNKV
+409 PAKALGANGKV
-420 NFFVRI
+420 NIFVRI